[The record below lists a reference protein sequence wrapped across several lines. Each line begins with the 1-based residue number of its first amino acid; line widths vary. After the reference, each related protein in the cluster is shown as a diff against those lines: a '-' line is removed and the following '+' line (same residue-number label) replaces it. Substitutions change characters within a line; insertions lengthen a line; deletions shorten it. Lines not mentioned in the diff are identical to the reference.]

1 MSVLVLSLYITLF
14 ILFMSVTLY
23 SLLCVPSKLCQ
34 LTIKR
39 FAKKMKTFYWNSI
52 IVYFRMWKLSL
63 SIVIG

>member
-1 MSVLVLSLYITLF
+1 MFFEREKINRKKLVYRMSVLVLSLYITLF

-39 FAKKMKTFYWNSI
+39 FAKKMKTFY
-52 IVYFRMWKLSL
+52 
-63 SIVIG
+63 